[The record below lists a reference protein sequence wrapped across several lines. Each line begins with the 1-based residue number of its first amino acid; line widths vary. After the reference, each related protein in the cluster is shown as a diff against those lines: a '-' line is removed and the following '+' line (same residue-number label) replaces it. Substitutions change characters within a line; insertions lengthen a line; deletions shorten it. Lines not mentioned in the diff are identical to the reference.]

1 MKTMK
6 IGVAGLGRMG
16 GIFAKRLLEGGFDLS
31 VWNRS
36 PEKAADIVE
45 QGAIWCDTPMALAN
59 ACDIILIS
67 MANGDALDTVFSSA
81 DGFLSAKLDGKLL
94 IDTSTVSPGL
104 IHALS
109 DRVSAAGGLFIDA
122 PVLGSVGPALQG
134 KVVFLVGGPEETID
148 RARPMFDVLGR
159 KVIAMG
165 TVGSGMTMKL
175 VINLH
180 LVTYWHSLA
189 EAIAMGSRS
198 GIDLEVML
206 AVLEDSPMAT
216 PALSGKKEILL
227 GRSKAIGF
235 DIRGV
240 VKDMT
245 TALDLAGTQHSD
257 ARTAVEALAGFRLAV
272 AEGFGDD
279 DVAAIVGAVI
289 RRTTE
294 E

>member
-16 GIFAKRLLEGGFDLS
+16 GIFAKRLLEAGFDLS

-36 PEKAADIVE
+36 RKKAAGHVDL
-45 QGAIWCDTPMALAN
+45 GASWCASPAELTS

-67 MANGDALDTVFSSA
+67 MADEEALNAVFSGA

-109 DRVSAAGGLFIDA
+109 DRVTAAGGLFIDA
-122 PVLGSVGPALQG
+122 PVLGTVGPALQG
-134 KVVFLVGGPEETID
+134 KIVFLVGGPVEAIE
-148 RARPMFDVLGR
+148 RAQPVFDALGR
-159 KVIAMG
+159 KVISMG
-165 TVGSGMTMKL
+165 AVGSGVTMKL
-175 VINLH
+175 VVNLH

-189 EAIAMGSRS
+189 EAVAMGSAS
-198 GIDLEVML
+198 GIGLEAML
-206 AVLEDSPMAT
+206 SVFEDSPMAT
-216 PALSGKKEILL
+216 PALSGKKDILL
-227 GRSKAIGF
+227 GRSKDIGF

-245 TALDLAGTQHSD
+245 AALDLARTNRSD
-257 ARTAVEALAGFRLAV
+257 ARTGIEALKGFKLAID
-272 AEGFGDD
+272 EGLGDH
-279 DVAAIVGAVI
+279 DVAAIVAAV
-289 RRTTE
+289 TE
-294 E
+294 RSTEN